1 MNFIKSSKFGFDR
14 KYFIKNK
21 NLINNLQEESI
32 KNYITHCKAQIE
44 KFYELKNEKEIL
56 DEIIN
61 IILNKR

>member
-14 KYFIKNK
+14 KYFIKHK

-56 DEIIN
+56 D
-61 IILNKR
+61 